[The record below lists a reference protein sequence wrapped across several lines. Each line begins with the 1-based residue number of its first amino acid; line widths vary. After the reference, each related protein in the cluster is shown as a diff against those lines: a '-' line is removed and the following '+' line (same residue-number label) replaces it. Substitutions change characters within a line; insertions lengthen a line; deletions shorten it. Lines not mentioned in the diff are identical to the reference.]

1 MTLEDIRNICLS
13 YPATSEEIKW
23 ENDLCFLLGK
33 KMFLVTSLNT
43 SPISA
48 SFKTNQEDFAAFSER
63 PGFQPAPY
71 LARYGWIMVEDIE
84 LVSQKEWE
92 ALIQQSY
99 DLVLSRLP
107 AKTRKSL
114 GL

>member
-1 MTLEDIRNICLS
+1 MTLEDIRNICLG

-33 KMFLVTSLNT
+33 KMFLTVSLNT
-43 SPISA
+43 APVSV
-48 SFKTNQEDFAAFSER
+48 SFKTNEEDFIAFSEL
-63 PGFQPAPY
+63 PGFGPAPY

-84 LVSQKEWE
+84 LVSEAEWKM
-92 ALIQQSY
+92 LIQQSY

-107 AKTRKSL
+107 AKSRKAL
-114 GL
+114 RL

>member
-1 MTLEDIRNICLS
+1 MTLEEIRKICLD

-33 KMFLVTSLNT
+33 KMFLIASLNT
-43 SPISA
+43 APVA
-48 SFKTNQEDFAAFSER
+48 VSFKTNPEGFTAFSER
-63 PGFQPAPY
+63 PGFRPAPY

-84 LVSQKEWE
+84 LVSKAEWKL
-92 ALIQQSY
+92 LIQQSY
-99 DLVLSRLP
+99 ELVLSRLP

-114 GL
+114 GV

>member
-1 MTLEDIRNICLS
+1 MTLEEIRSFCLS
-13 YPATSEEIKW
+13 LPSTSEEVKW

-33 KMFLVTSLNT
+33 KMFLVTSLDK
-43 SPISA
+43 SPTAA
-48 SFKTNQEDFAAFSER
+48 SFKTNPEDFATFSER

-84 LVSQKEWE
+84 LISDTEWKS
-92 ALIQQSY
+92 LIQQSY

-107 AKTRKSL
+107 ARTRKSL
-114 GL
+114 GV